1 MTFVITSPCIDTK
14 DKACVDVCP
23 VDCIHFEDGIDTM
36 LFINP
41 IECIDCGACEPA
53 CPVTAIFEE
62 GDIPD
67 DQNSFIEI
75 NALWYDDP
83 NAARAKVSGGA
94 PEPVTETTTTD
105 AQPEESAEATEQTPT
120 EATPVTASSEPK
132 QVVDV
137 IDSPVP
143 VAISSPQVS
152 VQPHAGKQDYNKA
165 IAGLEFPISRD
176 GLLRGTKDKGGI
188 DREVAMILDMLQDN
202 KFNSEDE
209 LFQKI
214 RHIYLSIGALA
225 EDIPI

>member
-23 VDCIHFEDGIDTM
+23 VDCIHFEDGVDTM

-41 IECIDCGACEPA
+41 VECIDCGACEPA

-62 GDIPD
+62 GGIPD
-67 DQNSFIEI
+67 DQSNFIEI

-83 NAARAKVSGGA
+83 SAARAKIGGGT
-94 PEPVTETTTTD
+94 PEAIPEVDNVD
-105 AQPEESAEATEQTPT
+105 AQSDESAEAKEQISTE
-120 EATPVTASSEPK
+120 EAPAIASNEPEK
-132 QVVDV
+132 VADVVE
-137 IDSPVP
+137 SPAP
-143 VAISSPQVS
+143 VAMSSPQVS

-188 DREVAMILDMLQDN
+188 DREVAMILSMLQDN
-202 KFNSEDE
+202 KFNSEEE

-214 RHIYLSIGALA
+214 RYIYLAIGALA

>member
-67 DQNSFIEI
+67 DQNNFIEI

-83 NAARAKVSGGA
+83 IAARAKVGGGA
-94 PEPVTETTTTD
+94 SEPVTETTTAD
-105 AQPEESAEATEQTPT
+105 AQPEESAETTEQTPT
-120 EATPVTASSEPK
+120 EETPVTASSEPE
-132 QVVDV
+132 QVADA
-137 IDSPVP
+137 IESPAP

-202 KFNSEDE
+202 KFNSEEE

-214 RHIYLSIGALA
+214 RYIYLSIGALA